1 MSPDEAKREIVNE
14 MARIIRDF
22 RSEYDVLTRLLLAGY
37 RRRDIA
43 AYGYDALRAEVQR
56 RREQLARAA

>member
-22 RSEYDVLTRLLLAGY
+22 RSEYDVVTRFLLAGY

-43 AYGYDALRAEVQR
+43 TYGYDAVRVEIDR